1 MDDISVSGFAMYV
14 SGFGIYVS
22 GFGIYVSKP
31 ETEIWSGEKRW
42 KSGFKKKNYHNSLF
56 SQKK

>member
-1 MDDISVSGFAMYV
+1 MDDISVSGFAM
-14 SGFGIYVS
+14 YVS

-42 KSGFKKKNYHNSLF
+42 KNGFKKKNYHNSRF

>member
-14 SGFGIYVS
+14 SGFEIYVS
-22 GFGIYVSKP
+22 SFGIYVSKP

-42 KSGFKKKNYHNSLF
+42 KNGFKKKNYHNSRF

>member
-1 MDDISVSGFAMYV
+1 MYISGFEMYV

-22 GFGIYVSKP
+22 GFATYVSRF
-31 ETEIWSGEKRW
+31 ETEIWPVEKRW
-42 KSGFKKKNYHNSLF
+42 KNGFKKKNYHNSRF